1 MSDKDGS
8 NNIHFID
15 KAIDDCIENNILRD
29 ELTNNRQE
37 IRDILFWEYQEE
49 LRLKAVSRE
58 ERFARLAKK
67 LYDDKREE
75 DFVRAVEDI
84 DYREKL
90 CKEYGIEELS
100 YNMFGQA
107 YYKVG

>member
-1 MSDKDGS
+1 MRDKDGS
-8 NNIHFID
+8 NNTHFID

-37 IRDILFWEYQEE
+37 IREILHWEYQEE
-49 LRLKAVSRE
+49 VLLETISREGE
-58 ERFARLAKK
+58 ERFAQLAKK

-75 DFVRAVEDI
+75 DFVRAVEDV

-90 CKEYGIEELS
+90 YKEYGIEELS
-100 YNMFGQA
+100 YNMFG
-107 YYKVG
+107 